1 MHFHFKVDRVIL
13 KEQKRGELVRGQEIG
28 LEEVKSAVEN
38 QTVFDRDHFISNYD
52 A

>member
-1 MHFHFKVDRVIL
+1 MMSIQEQNLDRQIDAL
-13 KEQKRGELVRGQEIG
+13 IQEVG

-38 QTVFDRDHFISNYD
+38 QTVFDRDHFTSNYD